1 MFKLQYLLLT
11 ALGTILVAGSYLLYG
26 DHADADDHADDHADD
41 SDSED
46 TDDGTL
52 SSTGDNFTYFDG
64 IQLSS
69 WKIYE
74 NKETKN
80 LVFSKNDEIIR
91 ELIYPK

>member
-1 MFKLQYLLLT
+1 MFKLQYLLLS
-11 ALGTILVAGSYLLYG
+11 AFGTILVAGSYLLYG
-26 DHADADDHADDHADD
+26 DHGDHGDY
-41 SDSED
+41 DSED

-52 SSTGDNFTYFDG
+52 SSTDSVGKDNFTYFDG

-91 ELIYPK
+91 ELICPK